1 MSEPREEIRFFNPG
15 PTWVMEDVRQAMAE
29 PAIGHRSPEF
39 QQLYQSVSRRL
50 PDVVRTSGEVMVV
63 TASGSLIWDMAVVS
77 TVRRDVLNL
86 TNGAFS
92 ERFHTACK
100 AWGRDADQVSVPM
113 GQAVDPDLVREAL
126 RRKRY
131 EAVTVAH
138 NETST
143 GVLNPLEDIAR
154 VVREESDALLLVDA
168 VSSLGGAR
176 VETEDWGID
185 LLFASSQKALAL
197 PPGIAVVSLSDRLR
211 ERAEAIEH
219 RGFYTDLLRFWNKH
233 RTGFTLTTPAIPQI
247 RALDRQLDRMLAEGM
262 EARWQR
268 HLELRRMTGE
278 WAAERGFTYASA
290 ADGASPTVSCL
301 EPPAG
306 IDAPSLVQRLK
317 QQGFVVGGG
326 YGPWK
331 PSTFRIAHMG
341 EVRPEDL
348 RRLLAKIDELVAS
361 GDGPAG

>member
-1 MSEPREEIRFFNPG
+1 MTESHEEIRYFLPG
-15 PTWVMEDVRQAMAE
+15 PTWVMQDVREAMAA

-39 QQLYQSVSRRL
+39 KELYQSVSRRL
-50 PDVVRTSGEVMVV
+50 PEVVRTSKEVMVV

-92 ERFHTACK
+92 ERFHTASK
-100 AWGRDADQVSVPM
+100 AWGRDADQVSAPM
-113 GQAVDPDLVREAL
+113 GHPVDPELVRQAL

-143 GVLNPLEDIAR
+143 GVLNPLEDIVRAI
-154 VVREESDALLLVDA
+154 REESDALILVDA

-176 VETEDWGID
+176 IETEDWGID

-219 RGFYTDLLRFWNKH
+219 RGFYTDLLRLWKKH
-233 RTGFTLTTPAIPQI
+233 CTGFTLTTPAIPQI
-247 RALDRQLDRMLAEGM
+247 RALDRQLERMLAEGM
-262 EARWQR
+262 EKRWQR
-268 HLELRRMTGE
+268 HLELRRMTEE
-278 WAAERGFTYASA
+278 WAADRGFTYASVA
-290 ADGASPTVSCL
+290 GGASPTVSCL
-301 EPPAG
+301 KPPVG
-306 IDAPSLVQRLK
+306 VDAPSLVGRLK
-317 QQGFVVGGG
+317 EEGFIVGGG

-331 PSTFRIAHMG
+331 PTTFRIAHMG
-341 EVRPEDL
+341 EVRLEDL
-348 RRLLAKIDELVAS
+348 RRLLAKIDELVES
-361 GDGPAG
+361 